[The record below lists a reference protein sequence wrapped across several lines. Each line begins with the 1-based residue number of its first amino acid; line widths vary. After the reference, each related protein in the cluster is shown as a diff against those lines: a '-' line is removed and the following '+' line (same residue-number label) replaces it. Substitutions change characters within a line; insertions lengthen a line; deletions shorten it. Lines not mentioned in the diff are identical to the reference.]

1 MVVVIYAI
9 YISKYINIYI
19 LNIYYLLYLQA
30 KTFTDERKKKHTML
44 QFGKDRRTAV

>member
-1 MVVVIYAI
+1 MIYVI
-9 YISKYINIYI
+9 YISKYYNICI
-19 LNIYYLLYLQA
+19 LYIYYLLYLQE